1 MDKINNNLTC
11 TEMYTR
17 PTGTVI
23 GYDEEPTWNLFRNSL
38 NTGELCKSGIALIR
52 NKTTAVCAEITSVK
66 TNIDNFA
73 TDRKAGPFNC
83 SLNITYPTP

>member
-11 TEMYTR
+11 TEMYVR

-23 GYDEEPTWNLFRNSL
+23 GFDEEFTWTLFKNTL

-52 NKTTAVCAEITSVK
+52 NKTTAVCAEINSVR

-73 TDRKAGPFNC
+73 TPRVNGPFRC